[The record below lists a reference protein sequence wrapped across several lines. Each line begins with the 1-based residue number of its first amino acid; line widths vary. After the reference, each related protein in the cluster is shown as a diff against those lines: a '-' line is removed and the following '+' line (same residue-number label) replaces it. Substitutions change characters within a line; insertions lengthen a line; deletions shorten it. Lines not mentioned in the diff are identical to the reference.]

1 MVSRD
6 TEEGSDNEKCEG
18 LDTESSKATLEA
30 QKVIC
35 DEFHRAVAETFKL
48 DAIVTL
54 TFKINKGAEAD
65 IGISVMQH
73 GPFEPEALKCMAS
86 HFMEAIEMEIEK
98 RG

>member
-6 TEEGSDNEKCEG
+6 TEDASDNEEYEE

-35 DEFHRAVAETFKL
+35 DEFHRAVAETFTL

-54 TFKINKGAEAD
+54 TLKINKGAESD

-73 GPFEPEALKCMAS
+73 GHFEPEALKCLAS
-86 HFMEAIEMEIEK
+86 HFVEAIEMEIEK
-98 RG
+98 RS